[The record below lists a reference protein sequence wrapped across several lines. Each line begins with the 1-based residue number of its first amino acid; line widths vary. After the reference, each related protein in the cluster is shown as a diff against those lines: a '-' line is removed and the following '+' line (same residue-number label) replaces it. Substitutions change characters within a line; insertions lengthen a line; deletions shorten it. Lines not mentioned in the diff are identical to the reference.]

1 MGDHRGM
8 STPQTPRTN
17 WSGTVAYRFTDAS
30 APTSVEEVRSLVAS
44 HQGLRVVGTGHTFND
59 VAAGEHA
66 VLMNAFT
73 DVEPAA
79 DGASVRVGGG
89 ATYAQVA
96 EALRPHGLAL
106 GNLASLPHI
115 GVAGAVAT
123 ATHGSGRDVGN
134 LATFVRAVELVTGS
148 ADVITLRRGEP
159 DFSGAVVSLGALGV
173 VTALELDVEPE
184 RPWRQQVLLGLAEE
198 EMGDRM
204 EEMQGLARS
213 VSIFTRWD
221 GSPARVWLKR
231 RGDDPDEPVPDGLV
245 AATTPQ
251 HPIEGL
257 DAVNCTPQLDEPGWW
272 ADRIPHFRTG
282 FLPSNGDESQS
293 EYHVP
298 LEHGAAAVEALRSAG
313 PELADALQTS
323 EIRTVGADE
332 HWLSPQHEQATWSF
346 HFTWTSAPGAAERA
360 AEVLETALAD
370 CGARPHWGKIFHRA
384 PRPDRLGDFRTLR
397 ARLDPDE
404 RFVNDWVRRTLLTD

>member
-1 MGDHRGM
+1 MN
-8 STPQTPRTN
+8 TPTAPRAN
-17 WSGTVAYRFTDAS
+17 WSGTVTYGFSDAS
-30 APTSVEEVRSLVAS
+30 APATVAQVQELVAS
-44 HQGLRVVGTGHTFND
+44 EPRLRVVGTGHSFNG
-59 VAAGEHA
+59 VADGEHA

-73 DVEPAA
+73 DVEPAS
-79 DGASVRVGGG
+79 DGTSVRVGGG

-96 EALRPHGLAL
+96 ESLRPHGLAL

-148 ADVITLRRGEP
+148 GDVLTLRRGDP
-159 DFSGAVVSLGALGV
+159 DFHGAVVSLGTLGV

-231 RGDDPDEPVPDGLV
+231 RGDDPDDPVPDGLV

-272 ADRIPHFRTG
+272 ADRVPHFRTG

-298 LEHGAAAVEALRSAG
+298 LEHGAAAVQALRAAG

-332 HWLSPQHEQATWSF
+332 HWLSPQHQQATWSF
-346 HFTWTSAPGAAERA
+346 HFTWTSAPGAAEQA
-360 AEVLETALAD
+360 ARVLESALAD
-370 CGARPHWGKIFHRA
+370 CAARPHWGKVFHHA
-384 PRPDRLGDFRTLR
+384 PRPERLRDFRALR
-397 ARLDPDE
+397 DRLDPE
-404 RFVNDWVRRTLLTD
+404 EKFVNSWVRRVLLSD